1 MLVKVLRSTVYPGG
15 TLSVGAEVE
24 LPKEEAQ
31 TLIAMGKAVEIEER
45 TDVVIDVDDDV
56 DSLEKMTKAELVEHA
71 AEFGIEVPSS
81 WTKAQIIEAIDAE
94 MQAAE
99 EGDIE

>member
-15 TLSVGAEVE
+15 TLSAGAEVK
-24 LPKEEAQ
+24 LPKEEAK

-45 TDVVIDVDDDV
+45 TDVVIDVDDD
-56 DSLEKMTKAELVEHA
+56 SLERLSKSELVEA
-71 AEFGIEVPSS
+71 AADLGIEVPSS
-81 WTKAQIIEAIDAE
+81 WTKAQIIEAIEAE
-94 MQAAE
+94 MKAAE